1 MMGFLVSSAVHNI
14 FLYLP
19 VKIAN
24 LLNWTN
30 WKSILYFWAG
40 SLLFSPAAS
49 RLAGLEECCQ
59 TGKHWKE
66 EYPQGTKLVFILFA
80 VMTNRL
86 LSDWHLCIKFVDD
99 TCTSALEI
107 IPRNSIS
114 LLNFAAFDIHNFA
127 IAHNMKLNP
136 TKCEEMFVNFLHNS
150 NVLLNPVMRENNV
163 IEQVKCYIRS

>member
-40 SLLFSPAAS
+40 SLLFSPAI
-49 RLAGLEECCQ
+49 G
-59 TGKHWKE
+59 G
-66 EYPQGTKLVFILFA
+66 
-80 VMTNRL
+80 M
-86 LSDWHLCIKFVDD
+86 LSDWKTLKGGIPPRDQVGVYPLCSYDKQ
-99 TCTSALEI
+99 TALWLASVYQI
-107 IPRNSIS
+107 CRRHMYISSRDYPWNSIS

-150 NVLLNPVMRENNV
+150 NVLLNPVIRENNV